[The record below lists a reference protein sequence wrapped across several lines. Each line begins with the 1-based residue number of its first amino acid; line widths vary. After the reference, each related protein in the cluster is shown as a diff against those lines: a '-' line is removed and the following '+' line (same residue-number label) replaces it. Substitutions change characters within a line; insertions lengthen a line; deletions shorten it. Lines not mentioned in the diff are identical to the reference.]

1 MKTWKKMDEDQ
12 TIQKMKH
19 WPWHSYD
26 CNTYDLLLCGLENYF
41 TGKLT
46 QAPLMSNKMKLWLTV
61 MNLSSMTLYKYVIEE

>member
-1 MKTWKKMDEDQ
+1 MDEDQ

-46 QAPLMSNKMKLWLTV
+46 QAPLMSNKMKL
-61 MNLSSMTLYKYVIEE
+61 